1 MYTIKDRFEKII
13 NKNEGNQGIVNML
26 LRKYCDELSEKLL
39 DADIKIKQME
49 EKINGLDGSD
59 ESNGTDGEGKTG
71 SDKGGGEGNSDSS
84 KGSPTD
90 EKGNKD
96 GTVKGATEVEHVVH
110 EKTGEHSG
118 GKTGDDVTGG
128 KDD

>member
-1 MYTIKDRFEKII
+1 MDTIKDRFEKII

-39 DADIKIKQME
+39 ESNTKIKEME

-59 ESNGTDGEGKTG
+59 ESNGTDGKGEAE
-71 SDKGGGEGNSDSS
+71 SDKGGGDSNSVSS
-84 KGSPTD
+84 TGSSTD
-90 EKGNKD
+90 EKGDKD
-96 GTVKGATEVEHVVH
+96 GTVKSAPEVEPVVH
-110 EKTGEHSG
+110 EKTGEHSR

>member
-1 MYTIKDRFEKII
+1 MDTIKDRFEKII

-39 DADIKIKQME
+39 ESNTKIKEME

-59 ESNGTDGEGKTG
+59 ESNGVDKSGKT
-71 SDKGGGEGNSDSS
+71 
-84 KGSPTD
+84 
-90 EKGNKD
+90 
-96 GTVKGATEVEHVVH
+96 GTVKGATEVEPVVH

-128 KDD
+128 DDD